1 MYRLFMFL
9 VIALLMSLAM
19 AVIVVNLAHVD
30 RLDSQPSSLQLI
42 LLKLELMFLMIAVL
56 FVLVVAVLALSSA
69 QILLGGISGQ
79 SVAQA
84 HSPFAASYSGRVQT
98 HSAGVLIG

>member
-1 MYRLFMFL
+1 MICLMVNSPYDSHSFRVFLFQFMFL

-42 LLKLELMFLMIAVL
+42 LLKLELMFLMIAVFIFL
-56 FVLVVAVLALSSA
+56 MIGTVILTMSQRGPSIVEPFIVAVAKA
-69 QILLGGISGQ
+69 
-79 SVAQA
+79 
-84 HSPFAASYSGRVQT
+84 
-98 HSAGVLIG
+98 